1 MKRTHPPDE
10 NARFSGSLRHYHR
23 SGAQTQRSWDDWVEG
38 SAGKPP
44 GSRKLGKLLAIVL
57 GTAALLGIVAG
68 LIIELR

>member
-38 SAGKPP
+38 SAGKRQEPK
-44 GSRKLGKLLAIVL
+44 KLGKLLGIIL
-57 GTAALLGIVAG
+57 GTVALLGIITG